1 MNNFALN
8 DEKVISQLGRFG
20 ETLVQLI
27 NPWMYSV
34 FSRVLLPIKI
44 SFKHSFTF
52 FQILYIAWNCVEFG
66 SLLIPFHIPGLSQDD
81 PGKEEKSLPIGA
93 YEPLWTVGWIKTIS
107 IYSATLHLWIS
118 LPNSVIEKQ
127 SVEASR
133 NSEPVNFFCYY
144 FYLLNTCTM
153 II

>member
-81 PGKEEKSLPIGA
+81 PGKEEKSLAIGA
-93 YEPLWTVGWIKTIS
+93 YEPLWRVGWIKTIS

-133 NSEPVNFFCYY
+133 NSEPGNFFCYY